1 MIKRLRRQ
9 FVCVNMVLVALVLLA
24 VFAVFLTSTARGL
37 KSQSLDAMEHA
48 LDWMGGGQPPRFEIG
63 FRPPA
68 VDKKPNEQRFAMVPV
83 FSVELAEDGTV
94 LTTRNG
100 GNVSITDELL
110 AQAVEQVRA
119 QGGGQGVLP
128 KLDLRYLMETGRD
141 GVTRIAF
148 AARGWEEETLAGLVG
163 TLLLVGLGAL
173 TLFFGISLVLSWL
186 ALKPVKRMWEQQK
199 QFVAD
204 ASHELKT
211 PITVILAN
219 TGIVLAHRQE
229 TVGQQA
235 KWIEYTKAEAERMK
249 GLVDDLLFLAKSD
262 DAQKAPV
269 MAQVAL
275 SDLVMGSL
283 LPFESVAFEKGV
295 ELQSNI
301 QPDLAMLGDGG
312 QLRRL
317 VLILLDNAV
326 KYVGEKGTVRL
337 TLQRQQ
343 DRINLTVQ
351 NTGEPIQPDHLA
363 HLFERFYRVDQ
374 ARDRADGGYG
384 LGLAIAKRI
393 VEAHR
398 GKITVSSTQQDG
410 TVFTVAFRA

>member
-1 MIKRLRRQ
+1 
-9 FVCVNMVLVALVLLA
+9 
-24 VFAVFLTSTARGL
+24 
-37 KSQSLDAMEHA
+37 
-48 LDWMGGGQPPRFEIG
+48 
-63 FRPPA
+63 
-68 VDKKPNEQRFAMVPV
+68 
-83 FSVELAEDGTV
+83 
-94 LTTRNG
+94 
-100 GNVSITDELL
+100 
-110 AQAVEQVRA
+110 
-119 QGGGQGVLP
+119 
-128 KLDLRYLMETGRD
+128 
-141 GVTRIAF
+141 
-148 AARGWEEETLAGLVG
+148 
-163 TLLLVGLGAL
+163 
-173 TLFFGISLVLSWL
+173 
-186 ALKPVKRMWEQQK
+186 
-199 QFVAD
+199 
-204 ASHELKT
+204 
-211 PITVILAN
+211 
-219 TGIVLAHRQE
+219 
-229 TVGQQA
+229 
-235 KWIEYTKAEAERMK
+235 MK